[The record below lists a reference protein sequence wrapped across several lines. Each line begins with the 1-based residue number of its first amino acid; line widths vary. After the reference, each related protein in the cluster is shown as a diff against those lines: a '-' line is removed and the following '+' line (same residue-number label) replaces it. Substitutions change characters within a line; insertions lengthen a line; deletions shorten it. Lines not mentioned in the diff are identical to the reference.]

1 MKTIIIAA
9 VAKNGVIGKE
19 NSLPWHLPEDFQHF
33 KATTKG
39 FPVIMGR
46 RTFESMNRK
55 PLPKRVNIVLSGTL
69 EQPADKSYFVARTL
83 EQALH
88 LCERDGFEQAFII
101 GGARVYQ
108 EALDK
113 GLVDEMIL
121 SELDDAYDGD
131 THFPKWDR
139 NEWVEA
145 RREARDGFA
154 IVTYRKE

>member
-1 MKTIIIAA
+1 
-9 VAKNGVIGKE
+9 
-19 NSLPWHLPEDFQHF
+19 
-33 KATTKG
+33 
-39 FPVIMGR
+39 
-46 RTFESMNRK
+46 
-55 PLPKRVNIVLSGTL
+55 VLSGRL
-69 EQPADKSYFVARTL
+69 EQPADKSFFVARTL
-83 EQALH
+83 EQALQ
-88 LCERDGFEQAFII
+88 LCERDGFEKAFII

-131 THFPKWDR
+131 TRFPKWNR
-139 NEWVEA
+139 NEWVEV